1 MLSNGF
7 DGTNVDY
14 KQLRSYH
21 MINNVYFFN
30 TIRVKEVCLLASMI
44 STKLKINITR
54 DTKRKASLLYKWFD
68 TNWDIIE
75 PHLKS
80 IHLYNENGKEIKNK
94 VKNNEFK

>member
-54 DTKRKASLLYKWFD
+54 DTKRKASLLTLLLEILTF
-68 TNWDIIE
+68 
-75 PHLKS
+75 S
-80 IHLYNENGKEIKNK
+80 LYVILLE
-94 VKNNEFK
+94 